1 VIDVEE
7 YDLQNGGV
15 PNGNNVDYKN
25 KGKAID
31 FDSMSYGDYGEED
44 EYAVVNV

>member
-1 VIDVEE
+1 
-7 YDLQNGGV
+7 LQNGGV

-44 EYAVVNV
+44 EYAVVSV